1 MQTPLLW
8 DSPVFCGRSSTLKLL
23 ATRTE
28 WCSRRAID
36 VFGAEPAPDNFR
48 IGVTV
53 TASKVEGST
62 VEFDIQVDN
71 NKLP

>member
-1 MQTPLLW
+1 
-8 DSPVFCGRSSTLKLL
+8 
-23 ATRTE
+23 
-28 WCSRRAID
+28 
-36 VFGAEPAPDNFR
+36 
-48 IGVTV
+48 VTV

>member
-1 MQTPLLW
+1 MERECAR
-8 DSPVFCGRSSTLKLL
+8 VRRSLRPSHTQLQLRFQRKST
-23 ATRTE
+23 AGA
-28 WCSRRAID
+28 RARQ
-36 VFGAEPAPDNFR
+36 VRVEPAPDNSR